1 MQVNKVIVLIQVDE
15 NGYEIEPVIFNLY
28 DEEGNLKEIPNNLV
42 PPNGSKRLW
51 KPKWDFQLKDWF
63 EGDAE
68 SALIERKTSILGQY
82 NMECKEIIE
91 TGFYHNGDFFAFSMV
106 KDQANFAQQMTFLL
120 LRPDITTVS
129 WMTENNGKK
138 YYSREEFFAICGSGE
153 MHKRKYM
160 NDYWD
165 LTEYIT
171 NVIQDVETLNSLGT
185 FEEAVQKMK
194 QVQ

>member
-1 MQVNKVIVLIQVDE
+1 MYEHKVAVLVHVDE
-15 NGYEIEPVIFNLY
+15 EGFEIEPVVVNLY
-28 DEEGNLKEIPNNLV
+28 DEEGNRIEEFPPNLV
-42 PPNGSKRLW
+42 PSNQKSLY
-51 KPKWDFQLKDWF
+51 KPKWNFELKEWF

-68 SALIERKTSILGQY
+68 KALQQLKAMVLERYNAECKDIIER
-82 NMECKEIIE
+82 
-91 TGFYHNGDFFAFSMV
+91 GFYHNGDLFAFSML

-120 LRPDITTVS
+120 LRQDVMNVS

-138 YYSREEFFAICGSGE
+138 LYTRNEFFAICGSGE

-165 LTEYIT
+165 LTEYII
-171 NVIQDVETLNSLGT
+171 NIVQDSETLNSLGA
-185 FEEAVQKMK
+185 FEEAVQKMR